1 MSLGDWNLTSRNRRE
16 TNCSRRLHMRGSYR
30 KPRLPMENSWMQG
43 SYGAMFEP
51 PRSTRQVK
59 NDMLFRFTS
68 NLVKRKT
75 STHCV
80 FTVIEFLRS
89 FLFCFFKFCFYFWY
103 IAYFELHSAT
113 KFHLTSLVA
122 AVFIQTRYSDSIS
135 IRCSVHSGDRTEF
148 VLILIS

>member
-80 FTVIEFLRS
+80 FTLIESLRS
-89 FLFCFFKFCFYFWY
+89 CFFSSVSTTG
-103 IAYFELHSAT
+103 IL
-113 KFHLTSLVA
+113 LILN
-122 AVFIQTRYSDSIS
+122 FIQPQSSILLRWPRPCLS
-135 IRCSVHSGDRTEF
+135 KLATLTQYRLDVLFIRETEQSSF
-148 VLILIS
+148 